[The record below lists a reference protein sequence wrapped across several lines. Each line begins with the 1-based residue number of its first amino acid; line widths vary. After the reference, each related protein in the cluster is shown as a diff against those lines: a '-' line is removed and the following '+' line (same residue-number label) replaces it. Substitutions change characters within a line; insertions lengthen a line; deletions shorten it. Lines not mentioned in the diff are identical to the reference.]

1 MSSQPA
7 VQFRYVSGEAV
18 LPTVRQVAVLGA
30 GVMGAQIAAHFAN
43 AGIPVQLYDLA
54 ADGADKSAVAR
65 KAVAGL
71 KKLKPEPLAAEDTA
85 ALITPCNYDEHLA
98 GLADCQLVL
107 EAIAERMELKARLF
121 ARIVPHLAESAVLAT
136 NTSGLSVNELAGHL
150 PEAMRHRFVGIHFFN
165 PPRYMHLVELIP
177 CTETAASVLD
187 SVEAFLVSTLGK
199 GVVRARDTAN
209 FIANRIGVFAMMAT
223 LYHAER
229 LDLNFETVDELTG
242 RKIGRPKSATFR
254 TADVVGLDTLRH
266 VLHGAVENLPDD
278 PWAGLYDVPAWLDE
292 LVDSGALGQKTR
304 RGIYEKVDGEIRV
317 YEPATREYRKR
328 RAKVPGKVDKLLATR
343 DPATYLPQLRA
354 MKDPHAQFVW
364 AIHRDVFH
372 YAAYLLEQIADTAR
386 DLDLAIRWGFGW
398 DRGPFEI
405 WQQAGWHD
413 IAALIGEDIDAGE
426 TPVRVPL
433 PDWVGQIDAA
443 HEADASWSAADARY
457 KPRSTLPVYRRQV
470 CPQCVLGEDGHVG
483 ETVFETETAR
493 VWHSGDDVLV
503 ISFKT
508 KMHTISDPLIVDLN
522 RAVELAEREYAGLV
536 VWHPDEPFSAGAD
549 LKSFMPIAMKNLLP
563 GSHALDDLLKRFQ
576 GMCIRMRQ
584 ASVPVV
590 AGVHGLAL
598 GGGCELLMQ
607 CDRVVAALESYIGL
621 VEVGVGLIPAGSGC
635 MEFARRAD
643 QAARGGDLFPQL
655 KDVFETVAMGKV
667 ATSGLRAR
675 EMGFLRPTDVV
686 VMNRHEVLGAA
697 KAQVRALQAAN
708 YRPAAERPIRAAGR
722 EAIANFHAGM
732 ENMHAGGY
740 ISDYDMTIGLA
751 LAHAMCGGD
760 VDAGTEVPE
769 AWFLQE
775 ERKYFCKL
783 LRNTKTHARVTHMLK
798 NGKPLRN

>member
-1 MSSQPA
+1 MPSQPA
-7 VQFRYVSGEAV
+7 EFRYAAGEAV

-43 AGIPVQLYDLA
+43 AGIPVRLYDLA
-54 ADGADKSAVAR
+54 ADVADKSAIAR
-65 KAVAGL
+65 KAVADLG
-71 KKLKPEPLAAEDTA
+71 KLKPEPLASEDA
-85 ALITPCNYDEHLA
+85 AAWITPCNYDEHLSEL
-98 GLADCQLVL
+98 GDCQLVL
-107 EAIAERMELKARLF
+107 EAIAERMELKAQLF
-121 ARIVPHLAESAVLAT
+121 TRIVPHLAESVVLAT
-136 NTSGLSVNELAGHL
+136 NTSGLSLNGLAGHL
-150 PEAMRHRFVGIHFFN
+150 PAALRQRFVGIHFFN

-177 CTETAASVLD
+177 CEETGAPVLD
-187 SVEAFLVSTLGK
+187 GVETFLVGALGK

-223 LYHAER
+223 LFHAER
-229 LDLNFETVDELTG
+229 LGLNFETVDELTG
-242 RKIGRPKSATFR
+242 RRIGRPKSATFR

-266 VLHGAVENLPDD
+266 VLHGAIENLLDD
-278 PWAGLYDVPAWLDE
+278 PWSGLYEVPGWFDE
-292 LVDSGALGQKTR
+292 LVDGGALGQKTR

-317 YEPATREYRKR
+317 YEPATRKYRKR
-328 RAKVPGKVDKLLATR
+328 RVKVPGKVDKLLATR
-343 DPATYLPQLRA
+343 EPAIYLPQLRA
-354 MKDPHAQFVW
+354 LKDPHAQFVW

-372 YAAYLLEQIADTAR
+372 YAAHLLEQIADTAR
-386 DLDLAIRWGFGW
+386 DVDLAIRWGFGW

-433 PDWVGQIDAA
+433 PDWVGQVDAA

-470 CPQCVLGEDGHVG
+470 CPQCVLGEDGHFG

-493 VWHSGDDVLV
+493 VWHGNDDVLV

-549 LKSFMPIAMKNLLP
+549 LKSFMPVAVKNLIP
-563 GSHALDDLLKRFQ
+563 GSSALDDLLKRFQ
-576 GMCIRMRQ
+576 GMCIRMRR

-643 QAARGGDLFPQL
+643 QAARGGDLFPHIR
-655 KDVFETVAMGKV
+655 DIFEAVAMGKV

-697 KAQVRALQAAN
+697 KAQVRALQAAS
-708 YRPAAERPIRAAGR
+708 YRPPAERPIRAAGR
-722 EAIANFHAGM
+722 EAIANFHAAM

-740 ISDYDMTIGLA
+740 ISDYDRTIGLA
-751 LAHAMCGGD
+751 LANAMCGGD
-760 VDAGTEVPE
+760 VDAGTEVAE
-769 AWFLQE
+769 EWFLRE
-775 ERKYFCKL
+775 ERRHFCKL

>member
-1 MSSQPA
+1 MSSEPA
-7 VQFRYVSGEAV
+7 VQLRYAAGEAV

-43 AGIPVQLYDLA
+43 AGIRVRLYDLA
-54 ADGADKSAVAR
+54 AEGADKSAIAR

-71 KKLKPEPLAAEDTA
+71 KKHKPEPLAAEDA
-85 ALITPCNYDEHLA
+85 APLIIPSNYAEHLDEL
-98 GLADCQLVL
+98 GGCQLVL
-107 EAIAERMELKARLF
+107 EAIAERMDLKAQLF
-121 ARIVPHLAESAVLAT
+121 GRISPHLAESAVLAT

-150 PEAMRHRFVGIHFFN
+150 PEAIRHRFVGIHFFN

-177 CTETAASVLD
+177 CAQTAASVLD
-187 SVEAFLVSTLGK
+187 SVETFLVSALGK

-209 FIANRIGVFAMMAT
+209 FVANRIGVFAMMAT
-223 LYHAER
+223 LFHAER
-229 LDLNFETVDELTG
+229 LGLNFETVDELTG

-266 VLHGAVENLPDD
+266 VLQGAIENLPDD
-278 PWAGLYDVPAWLDE
+278 PWSGLYEVPDWLDE
-292 LVDSGALGQKTR
+292 LVEGGALGQKTR

-317 YEPATREYRKR
+317 YEPSTREYRKR
-328 RAKVPGKVDKLLATR
+328 RAKIPGKVDKLLATR
-343 DPATYLPQLRA
+343 DPALYLPQLRA

-372 YAAYLLEQIADTAR
+372 YSAYLLEQIADTAR
-386 DLDLAIRWGFGW
+386 DVDLAIRWGFGW

-405 WQQAGWHD
+405 WQLAGWHD
-413 IAALIGEDIDAGE
+413 TAALIGEDVDAGE

-433 PDWVGQIDAA
+433 PEWVGQVDAA

-470 CPQCVLGEDGHVG
+470 CPQCVLGEDEHVG

-493 VWHSGDDVLV
+493 VWHSNDDVLV

-522 RAVELAEREYAGLV
+522 RAVDLAEREYAGLV

-549 LKSFMPIAMKNLLP
+549 LKSFMPVAMKNLIP
-563 GSHALDDLLKRFQ
+563 GSSALDDLLKRFQ
-576 GMCIRMRQ
+576 GMCVRMRY

-643 QAARGGDLFPQL
+643 RAAHGGDLFPHI
-655 KDVFETVAMGKV
+655 KDIFETVAMGKV

-697 KAQVRALQAAN
+697 KAQVRALQAAS
-708 YRPAAERPIRAAGR
+708 YRPSPERPIRAAGR
-722 EAIANFHAGM
+722 EAIANFHAAM

-751 LAHAMCGGD
+751 LAHAMCGGE

-775 ERKYFCKL
+775 ERKHFCKL